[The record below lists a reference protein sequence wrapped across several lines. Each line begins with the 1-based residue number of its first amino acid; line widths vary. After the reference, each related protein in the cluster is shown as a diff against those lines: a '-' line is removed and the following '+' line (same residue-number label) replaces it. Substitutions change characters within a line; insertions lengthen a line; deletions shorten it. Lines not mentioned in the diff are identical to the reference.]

1 VGDSKTLPPE
11 MTARVVACVEA
22 LIAKYPGKS
31 LRQIAPL
38 VGFEQ
43 PQLSAMRKGRGIGIL
58 TLIRLRA
65 ATRMP
70 IDDLLGLEPLETE
83 RERRIARIVANALAA
98 EDEPASPDSSGPI
111 HPKKGT
117 SDAPR
122 PHRR

>member
-1 VGDSKTLPPE
+1 
-11 MTARVVACVEA
+11 MTARIVACVES

-58 TLIRLRA
+58 TLLRLREV
-65 ATRMP
+65 TKCS
-70 IDDLLGLEPLETE
+70 IDDLLGLPPLETD
-83 RERRIARIVANALAA
+83 RERRIARLVMAELAK
-98 EDEPASPDSSGPI
+98 EDEPKPASTIPPRRSP
-111 HPKKGT
+111 

-122 PHRR
+122 PRRR

>member
-1 VGDSKTLPPE
+1 VGESKTLPPE
-11 MTARVVACVEA
+11 MSARVVACVES

-58 TLIRLRA
+58 TLIKLRA
-65 ATRMP
+65 ATRTS
-70 IDDLLGLEPLETE
+70 IDDLLGLEALETD
-83 RERRIARIVANALAA
+83 RERRIARLVMA
-98 EDEPASPDSSGPI
+98 ELEKPDPEPA
-111 HPKKGT
+111 PKKGSI

-122 PHRR
+122 PRRR